1 MTARAQGV
9 VNACMMLS
17 KLDAAPRYLAEEEQ
31 EELQSSTPSS
41 FKDIPA
47 VLIYETTNVVAKL
60 KPVPSCLGLE
70 ASDEVTA
77 KGHLWVTQQS
87 VSFLPDTEQSP
98 GFQIPFPSIALH
110 AIAKSLPEGI
120 LASISDQQSYDQ
132 EACIYCQLDDH
143 PERDDVE
150 NEEDVTI
157 CELWIVA
164 ESKETLEKLF
174 DAMSHCAG
182 LHPSNGSTESD
193 HSHPL
198 AGLAPFGSGAGGS
211 LDDLL
216 MPQDTN
222 TENNQN
228 HQEETQVNDDAHVA
242 KKTAQIS
249 NTLML
254 TNLPAGFFDS
264 EQLSNQL
271 LELLRTYG
279 PLVDWTPLASFG
291 RGVVVYEREHDA
303 AQAKWS
309 LDRLLLLYEDD
320 HEHARSNG
328 TPLRSEKDSDV
339 LRVYFSAHTPLVFL
353 PDGDAVIA
361 RDLETNHHRYLEL
374 PQTGRNFLISPPGS
388 PPVGWEP
395 REEDGPNKETLAQ
408 DLMDA
413 LHRLADTQHVEPSG
427 SRLAEEIVV
436 MEPNQEDSSHPGVVV
451 HPTESLGLETTPH
464 LEISSV
470 KATVE
475 SMQGRPAQTSR
486 PPM

>member
-1 MTARAQGV
+1 
-9 VNACMMLS
+9 MMLS

-31 EELQSSTPSS
+31 EELQSSTPKS

-47 VLIYETTNVVAKL
+47 VLVYESANVVAKL
-60 KPVPSCLGLE
+60 QPVPAYLGFE
-70 ASDEVTA
+70 AQDEVTA

-87 VSFLPDTEQSP
+87 VSFLPDTKQSP

-110 AIAKSLPEGI
+110 AVAKSLPDGI
-120 LASISDQQSYDQ
+120 LNGISDHQSYDQ

-150 NEEDVTI
+150 NEEDATL

-164 ESKETLEKLF
+164 ESKEHLEKLF

-182 LHPSNGSTESD
+182 LHPSNGGTESCQ
-193 HSHPL
+193 SHPL
-198 AGLAPFGSGAGGS
+198 AGLAPFGSGAEGN
-211 LDDLL
+211 LDELL
-216 MPQDTN
+216 
-222 TENNQN
+222 TENNQD
-228 HQEETQVNDDAHVA
+228 HREDTQVNDNDDAHVA
-242 KKTAQIS
+242 KKSYAYTQQTAQIS

-264 EQLSNQL
+264 EQLNSQL

-291 RGVVVYEREHDA
+291 RGVVVYEREQDA

-309 LDRLLLLYEDD
+309 LDRLLLLYEDENEQAHIND
-320 HEHARSNG
+320 A
-328 TPLRSEKDSDV
+328 PLRSGKDSDV
-339 LRVYFSAHTPLVFL
+339 LRVYFSAHTPLIFL
-353 PDGDAVIA
+353 PDGDAILA
-361 RDLETNHHRYLEL
+361 RDLVANRHQYLEL

-413 LHRLADTQHVEPSG
+413 LHKLADPQPSEASA
-427 SRLAEEIVV
+427 SRPPEEIVV
-436 MEPNQEDSSHPGVVV
+436 MEPNQEHLSHPGVIV
-451 HPTESLGLETTPH
+451 HPTENLGLKTAPDCN
-464 LEISSV
+464 ISSV
-470 KATVE
+470 KATAE
-475 SMQGRPAQTSR
+475 SMQGRPVPTSR